1 MNNRNA
7 TFTLQDI
14 SDRADIEDVL
24 NRYTKA
30 LDTKDWA
37 LLERVFSQQAEA
49 DFSQVG
55 GPPRPVVSSTSI
67 AEVLKAT
74 LGTLITQHISSNSL
88 IELSGGTAKVMSYV
102 MAQHWRKSDGLEFVL
117 RGRYTD
123 IFVIEAAGWRIAKRL
138 LQPIHAT
145 GDPAMLSS

>member
-1 MNNRNA
+1 MTNRTD

-24 NRYTKA
+24 NRYTTA

-55 GPPRPVVSSTSI
+55 GPPQPVISSAAI

-74 LGTLITQHISSNSL
+74 LGTLITQHVSSNSL
-88 IELSGGTAKVMSYV
+88 IELSGDTAKVVSYLI
-102 MAQHWRKSDGLEFVL
+102 AQHWRKSDGLEYVL
-117 RGRYTD
+117 RGRQID
-123 IFVIEAAGWRIAKRL
+123 VFVFEATGWRVARRL

-145 GDPAMLSS
+145 GNPAVFGS